1 MLFQNARVE
10 NAQNLTHIRV
20 ENGLF
25 SAISPDL
32 LPKPGEEV
40 VDLGGKLLLPPF
52 IESHVHLDTCL
63 TAGDPVWNMS
73 GTLFEGIEC
82 WSKRKEKLSKQDVRD
97 RVNRAVR
104 LYAAHGVQHIRTH
117 VDVTDPSLVAMETL
131 VELRET
137 LRDTMDIQ
145 IVAFPQEGI
154 LSYPNGQELMRRAVE
169 LGADVVGAIP
179 HFEFTREYSVESLNF
194 ALQLAADHDKLVDV
208 HCDEIDDE
216 ASRGLE
222 TVAARALELGLY
234 DKVTASHTTA
244 MHSYNN
250 AYVVRLM
257 RLLKMSRINFV
268 SNPLVNTHLQGRM
281 DTYPKRRGIT
291 RVKELTAE
299 GINVSFGHDD
309 IFDPWYPMGT
319 GSLRDVVFMGLHV
332 CQMMGYQEIMDSYRF
347 ITTNAAKTLHLGE
360 TYGIQEGRPA
370 SFVVMDA
377 GNWYDALNTN
387 AAVLLSYKKGKKLAQ
402 STPGLQSGAFLI
414 PRQTHK
420 SRRAELRPSCFVLIS
435 LPQPG
440 KTAGAF
446 SPMRSTASNRE
457 R

>member
-1 MLFQNARVE
+1 MLFRNALIE
-10 NAQNLTHIRV
+10 NAQTPVDIRV

-25 SAISPDL
+25 SAIAPNLASEN
-32 LPKPGEEV
+32 GEEV
-40 VDLGGKLLLPPF
+40 IDLGRKLILPPF

-82 WSKRKEKLSKQDVRD
+82 WSKRKDKLSREDIRE
-97 RVNRAVR
+97 RVQRCVR
-104 LYAAHGVQHIRTH
+104 LYAANGIQFIRTH
-117 VDVTDPSLVAMETL
+117 VDVTDPKLTAMQAL
-131 VELRET
+131 IELREE
-137 LRDTMDIQ
+137 LKDKVEIQ

-154 LSYPNGQELMRRAVE
+154 LSYPNGKKLMEDAVAM
-169 LGADVVGAIP
+169 GADCVGAIP

-194 ALQLAADHDKLVDV
+194 ALNLAAENDKLVDV

-222 TVAARALELGLY
+222 TVAARALELGLF

-250 AYVVRLM
+250 AYMLRLM
-257 RLLKMSRINFV
+257 RLLKMSKINFV
-268 SNPLVNTHLQGRM
+268 ANPLVNTHLQGRV

-309 IFDPWYPMGT
+309 IFDPWYPMGN

-332 CQMMGYQEIMDSYRF
+332 CQMMGYEEIMNSYRF
-347 ITTNAAKTLHLGE
+347 ITTNAARTLHLGE
-360 TYGIQEGRPA
+360 RYGIAEGRPA
-370 SFVVMDA
+370 NFIVLDA
-377 GNWYDALNTN
+377 ENYYDALNRN
-387 AAVLLSYKKGKKLAQ
+387 SAVLRSV
-402 STPGLQSGAFLI
+402 
-414 PRQTHK
+414 
-420 SRRAELRPSCFVLIS
+420 RA
-435 LPQPG
+435 G
-440 KTAGAF
+440 KTIAESKPAETSVLF
-446 SPMRSTASNRE
+446 
-457 R
+457 

>member
-10 NAQNLTHIRV
+10 NAQSLNHIRV

-82 WSKRKEKLSKQDVRD
+82 WSKRKEKLSKQDIRD

-131 VELRET
+131 IELRET

-402 STPGLQSGAFLI
+402 STPGSS
-414 PRQTHK
+414 H
-420 SRRAELRPSCFVLIS
+420 VL
-435 LPQPG
+435 
-440 KTAGAF
+440 F
-446 SPMRSTASNRE
+446 
-457 R
+457 

>member
-1 MLFQNARVE
+1 MLFQNALIE
-10 NAQNLTHIRV
+10 NSATSTCIRV
-20 ENGLF
+20 EDGKFTAIAPGLT
-25 SAISPDL
+25 PN
-32 LPKPGEEV
+32 PGEEV
-40 VDLGGKLLLPPF
+40 VDLGGKLVLPPF

-82 WSKRKEKLSKQDVRD
+82 WSKRKEKLSKQDIRD

-117 VDVTDPSLVAMETL
+117 VDVTDPSLVAMETM
-131 VELRET
+131 VELREE
-137 LRDTMDIQ
+137 LRDLVDIQ

-154 LSYPNGQELMRRAVE
+154 LSYPNGKELMENAVK
-169 LGADVVGAIP
+169 LGADAVGAIP

-194 ALQLAADHDKLVDV
+194 ALRLAAENDKLVDV

-257 RLLKMSRINFV
+257 RLLKMSKINFV

-281 DTYPKRRGIT
+281 DTYPKRRGVT

-319 GSLRDVVFMGLHV
+319 GNLRDVVFMGLHV
-332 CQMMGYQEIMDSYRF
+332 CQMMGYQEIMDSYKF
-347 ITTNAAKTLHLGE
+347 ITTNAARTLHLGE
-360 TYGIQEGRPA
+360 GYGVETGRPA
-370 SFVVMDA
+370 SFIVLDA
-377 GNWYDALNTN
+377 DNWYNALNTN
-387 AAVLLSYKKGKKLAQ
+387 AVVLLSYKNGKKIAE
-402 STPGLQSGAFLI
+402 STPGVN
-414 PRQTHK
+414 K
-420 SRRAELRPSCFVLIS
+420 VL
-435 LPQPG
+435 L
-440 KTAGAF
+440 
-446 SPMRSTASNRE
+446 
-457 R
+457 

>member
-1 MLFQNARVE
+1 MLFQNGRIENASAPTSFRVE
-10 NAQNLTHIRV
+10 EGKFT
-20 ENGLF
+20 
-25 SAISPDL
+25 AIGPDL
-32 LPKPGEEV
+32 VPLPGEETV
-40 VDLGGKLLLPPF
+40 NLKGKLVLPPF

-82 WSKRKEKLSKQDVRD
+82 WSKRKGKLSREDIRE

-104 LYAAHGVQHIRTH
+104 LYAAHGVQFIRTH
-117 VDVTDPSLVAMETL
+117 VDVTDPSLVAMETM
-131 VELRET
+131 VELREE

-154 LSYPNGQELMRRAVE
+154 LSYPNGKELMRSAVR
-169 LGADVVGAIP
+169 LGADAVGAIP

-194 ALQLAADHDKLVDV
+194 ALELAAKENKLVDV

-281 DTYPKRRGIT
+281 DTYPKRRGVT
-291 RVKELTAE
+291 RVKELTEA

-332 CQMMGYQEIMDSYRF
+332 CQMMGYEEIMGAYKF

-360 TYGIQEGRPA
+360 EYGIEAGRPA
-370 SFVVMDA
+370 SFIVLDA
-377 GNWYDALNTN
+377 ENYYDALNTN
-387 AAVLLSYKKGKKLAQ
+387 AAVLCSYKKGKKIAE
-402 STPGLQSGAFLI
+402 STPGVSKALF
-414 PRQTHK
+414 
-420 SRRAELRPSCFVLIS
+420 
-435 LPQPG
+435 
-440 KTAGAF
+440 
-446 SPMRSTASNRE
+446 
-457 R
+457 